1 MRISRKKKLVSEI
14 NVVPYIDVMLV
25 LLVIFMVTAP
35 MLVTGVSVDL
45 PDANAEQISV
55 DVVDEPLVIS
65 GQCIGTGCSKVVEY
79 RLFANAGG
87 DERKAI
93 TIDELKNLVSKIMIA
108 KPDTKVQLKGDSR
121 LNYQAVMEIAVAL
134 QDSGVE
140 SISFVA
146 EPP

>member
-1 MRISRKKKLVSEI
+1 MRNRRKKKLVSEI

-45 PDANAEQISV
+45 PDANAEQIVV
-55 DVVDEPLVIS
+55 DVVEEPLVIS
-65 GQCIGTGCSKVVEY
+65 GRCVKGCQEDVDFQ
-79 RLFANAGG
+79 LFANAGG
-87 DERKAI
+87 DENKSI
-93 TIDELKNLVSKIMIA
+93 SIGELKELVTKIMIA

-121 LNYQAVMEIAVAL
+121 LNYQAIMEIAVAL
-134 QDSGVE
+134 QDSGVP